1 MVRVP
6 SLTTAVTDVERAL
19 AAALLGQPAPPVSPQ
34 AFVEGALHHQLAPLL
49 VRAGL
54 VQLPEHATEPLRRTT
69 REHAVIAA
77 LRDRE
82 LARVIDRLHHD
93 GVRCLVV
100 KGAHVAHA
108 CYPCSY
114 LRVRADADLVIRPAD
129 RDAAI
134 ATLRALGYRRQQ
146 AVQTGADVLGQIL
159 FAHDDHPGSAID
171 LHWRLSAP
179 RAAAALFDTDALVER
194 AVPIPALGPHARGP
208 SIGDALAIACVH
220 QVAHH
225 RGDDRLL
232 WMYDVHLLLQ
242 ALDDLDA
249 DLFVHRAAERGM
261 AQICRRVIDGAAAR
275 FPSGRAVEISEKLQA
290 AAAVEP
296 AAVLLE
302 ARAPIAGLIDDVVAE
317 RRWRERIRLVAGHLF
332 PPPAYMR
339 ETWAPGSRIPL
350 PVLYA
355 SRLLRAA
362 PRWLRVRTGSAAAAG
377 RRED

>member
-1 MVRVP
+1 VPRV
-6 SLTTAVTDVERAL
+6 TIAVSEVERAL
-19 AAALLGQPAPPVSPQ
+19 AAALLGQPAPPVAP
-34 AFVEGALHHQLAPLL
+34 AALGEAALHHQLAPLL

-54 VQLPEHATEPLRRTT
+54 GPHFPEDAAERLRSTA
-69 REHAVIAA
+69 REHAVLAIV
-77 LRDRE
+77 RDRE
-82 LARVIDRLHHD
+82 LARVIGGLHASR
-93 GVRCLVV
+93 VRCLVI
-100 KGAHVAHA
+100 KGAHLAHV

-114 LRVRADADLVIRPAD
+114 LRIRADADLVVRPDD
-129 RDAAI
+129 REAAI
-134 ATLRALGYRRQQ
+134 ETLRTLGYRRRQDL
-146 AVQTGADVLGQIL
+146 QTGSDVLGQML
-159 FAHDDHPGSAID
+159 FAHDHHPGSDVD

-179 RAAAALFDTDALVER
+179 RRAAALFDTDALLAR
-194 AVPIPALGPHARGP
+194 AVPLPALGPHARGP
-208 SIGDALAIACVH
+208 SLADALAIACVH

-275 FPSGRAVEISEKLQA
+275 LPSLRAAEVSEKLQA

-296 AAVLLE
+296 AAVLLD
-302 ARAPIAGLIDDVVAE
+302 ARAPIASMIDDLSAE
-317 RRWRERIRLVAGHLF
+317 RGWRARMRLLAGHLF

-339 ETWAPGSRIPL
+339 ATWAPDSRAPL

-355 SRLLRAA
+355 RRLLQGV
-362 PRWLRVRTGSAAAAG
+362 PRWLVARPR
-377 RRED
+377 